1 MKINY
6 YTVIFNF
13 NEEKDWLNLEGSGI
27 SIEFKINKEER
38 NQILNYLEG
47 IKRTEDII
55 LNPIPVNITERLL
68 LEGLLDDTS
77 KDSLEYFWSV
87 VNKIYLEPYR
97 ILLKHAGSTE
107 KQRKALR
114 DFFKPIRYRL
124 RSIQTVMEAEN
135 KITIK
140 TQIDEII

>member
-13 NEEKDWLNLEGSGI
+13 SDENDWLRLEGSGI
-27 SIEFKINKEER
+27 SIEFKINSDER
-38 NQILNYLEG
+38 RKIMESLEC
-47 IKRTEDII
+47 IKYTEDII
-55 LNPIPVNITERLL
+55 LNQIPINVTERLIN
-68 LEGLLDDTS
+68 EGLIKSTDQEHI
-77 KDSLEYFWSV
+77 EYFWEV
-87 VNKIYLEPYR
+87 INNVYLEPYR
-97 ILLKHAGSTE
+97 ILLKHAGDTE

-135 KITIK
+135 RITIK
-140 TQIDEII
+140 TQLDEII

>member
-13 NEEKDWLNLEGSGI
+13 NDEIDWLRLEGSGI
-27 SIEFKINKEER
+27 SIEFKINGEER
-38 NQILNYLEG
+38 RKIMESLEC
-47 IKRTEDII
+47 IKYTEDII
-55 LNPIPVNITERLL
+55 LNQIPINVTERLL
-68 LEGLLDDTS
+68 NEGLIKSTDQEHI
-77 KDSLEYFWSV
+77 EYFWEV
-87 VNKIYLEPYR
+87 INRTYLEPYR
-97 ILLKHAGSTE
+97 ILLKHAGDTE

-135 KITIK
+135 RTIIK
-140 TQIDEII
+140 TQLDEII

>member
-13 NEEKDWLNLEGSGI
+13 SDENDWLRLEGSGI
-27 SIEFKINKEER
+27 SIEFKINSEER
-38 NQILNYLEG
+38 RKIMESLEC
-47 IKRTEDII
+47 IKYTEDII
-55 LNPIPVNITERLL
+55 LNQIPINVTERLIN
-68 LEGLLDDTS
+68 EGLIKSTDQEHI
-77 KDSLEYFWSV
+77 EYFWEV
-87 VNKIYLEPYR
+87 INNVYLEPYR
-97 ILLKHAGSTE
+97 ILLKHAGDTE

-135 KITIK
+135 RITIK
-140 TQIDEII
+140 TQLDEII